1 MNKKAQRIFCFE
13 PIVALKPKILILG
26 TMPSVTSIEEIMY
39 YASTKNHFWDF
50 AYRILVP
57 DYPHYKVFDSSI
69 PRENRYSL
77 ITSNSI
83 AIWDIVSSCTR
94 VGSNDKNI
102 KDEQFNDI
110 LSFVNKFAINTII
123 CNGGLAFKFLK
134 KSKQH
139 KFLQVPIITLN
150 STSSLN
156 PNNTFEVLDEWMNC
170 FKKQLS

>member
-1 MNKKAQRIFCFE
+1 MTNKLNRIFCLD
-13 PIVALKPKILILG
+13 PILGLKPKILILG
-26 TMPSVTSIEEIMY
+26 TMPGVTSIKENMY

-50 AYRILVP
+50 IYRILVP
-57 DYPHYKVFDSSI
+57 EYPNYKVFDSSI
-69 PRENRYSL
+69 PKEKRYSL

-110 LSFVNKFAINTII
+110 LSFVDKFALNAII

-139 KFLQVPIITLN
+139 KILQIPIITLN

-156 PNNTFEVLDEWMNC
+156 PNNTFEILDEWMNC
-170 FKKQLS
+170 FKRQLS